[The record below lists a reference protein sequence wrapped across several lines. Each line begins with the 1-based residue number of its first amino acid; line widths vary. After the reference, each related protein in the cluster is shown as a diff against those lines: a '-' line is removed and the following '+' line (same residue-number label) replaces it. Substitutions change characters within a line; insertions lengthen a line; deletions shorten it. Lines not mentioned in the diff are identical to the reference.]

1 MFLNKKKLKK
11 AMKKVQELIPTPKEN
26 LGALNETNKQLAKEL
41 NQKIGSESE
50 LLKSPL
56 FDEYAKQRHMK
67 KKN

>member
-1 MFLNKKKLKK
+1 
-11 AMKKVQELIPTPKEN
+11 MKKVQELIPTPKEN